1 MRQTSDRSSGKGE
14 ALGTV
19 RILTTR
25 QLKDTELPAIVPPDL
40 GDTESR
46 EKWQLIQGR
55 GSDLDFDHEV
65 GGGIDGRVDV
75 DLAVHPRGALDVETH
90 VGLESRSEEHT
101 SELQSRFDL
110 VCRL

>member
-1 MRQTSDRSSGKGE
+1 LPHPPPTPPLFPYTTLFRS
-14 ALGTV
+14 
-19 RILTTR
+19 
-25 QLKDTELPAIVPPDL
+25 LPAIVPPDL